1 MFSFGS
7 TSRLN
12 IQSKLGEVKGL
23 DRDNKD
29 KRSTKRYKGRVK
41 ANKEINSG
49 LGYYQYSIQAQSQE
63 NQAD

>member
-29 KRSTKRYKGRVK
+29 RRSTKRYKERIK
-41 ANKEINSG
+41 ANKRIDSE
-49 LGYYQYSIQAQSQE
+49 LDYY
-63 NQAD
+63 